1 MLEKMFCWVSCSC
14 LLSLFLVKKR
24 AFRRERPGFREI
36 DMIIKRK
43 SENIGHK
50 STCMKK
56 DEYVKGK
63 TCTSTSFFVC
73 VLSCR
78 PNANLTTIITLLC
91 VQIS

>member
-1 MLEKMFCWVSCSC
+1 VLEKMFCWVSCSC

-24 AFRRERPGFREI
+24 AFRRERPGFWEI

-63 TCTSTSFFVC
+63 TWTSSFFLC
-73 VLSCR
+73 VRSCR
-78 PNANLTTIITLLC
+78 PNANLTTIITLLH